1 MNKERDL
8 FSYQV
13 GGSLSPQSPSYVERQ
28 ADRELEQALK
38 EGQFCY
44 VLNSR
49 QMGKSSLRV
58 RVMKKLQAEE
68 TICIFIDLTGMGT
81 QDLTPEKWYAG
92 IVRSLVSGCQLKF
105 NWRSWWREKRDL
117 CSPVQRLS
125 LFIEEVLLVEVS
137 QKIVIF
143 IDEIDRV
150 LSQNFSLDDFFS
162 LIHSC
167 YQKRQTNLDYN
178 RLTFTLLGVASPRDL
193 IRDKTSSPFD
203 LGRAIT
209 LRGFQLE
216 ETSALILGLAN
227 KILNPKQIVADILS
241 WTGGQPFLTQK
252 LCQLIVKENCKTV
265 EIAEIV
271 ERYII
276 DDWEVKDE
284 PEHLRTIRD
293 RLCYR
298 DSSKTIRLLGL
309 YKEIIQKKVI
319 KIDNSSEQIE
329 LRLSGLVVEKKGKLV
344 INNLIYAKVFDLAWV
359 DRHLEQLRPYENALT
374 NWITY
379 KNTNYLLKGE
389 ELQTALTW
397 SLGKSL
403 ANIDYQFLVAS
414 QELAKKEIE
423 NTLAIVEQAGKL
435 LANNRKKASI
445 KVSSQRLDKK
455 WLLIIVS
462 AVTGFVLLLRLSGI
476 LQIWEWNL
484 LDRFFDWR
492 LSTTQESRV
501 LVVTIDEKDLTNIG
515 KWPIP
520 DLALATAIENLKARQ
535 PNAIALDVHRDL
547 AVPPGHQKLL
557 EIFNSTPNLY
567 VVEKIIG
574 NQIAPPKNID
584 RDRVGFSDIV
594 LDTDRKI
601 RRALLSTVDK
611 DRQTR
616 FSLGTILALHYLQSR
631 NIQLELIGN
640 NRYRLGKAIF
650 KRFNGNNGGYVS
662 ADEGGYQIL
671 LNFWG
676 TDANF
681 KQYSLTDVI
690 NNNIK
695 TQDIQNKLILIG
707 STAESIKDLFYT
719 PYSKGWF
726 GYSSKM
732 PGVFIHAN
740 VTSQIISAA
749 IDNRPLLNTYNR
761 FIESL
766 WILLWGVIG
775 GTIFWYWRKLFA
787 IALNVIFVGTFLIF
801 ICYRAFLSGLWLP
814 LVPSLMVLVLTIII
828 LIIVKIKQTEQ
839 QKFNYILKLL
849 LKQYLDHPLVSRI
862 ALEYLKR
869 SESKANSSI
878 IEKKIRQ
885 LNQ

>member
-1 MNKERDL
+1 MNKERAL
-8 FSYQV
+8 FPYQV

-58 RVMKKLQAEE
+58 RVMKKLEAEE

-92 IVRSLVSGCQLKF
+92 IVRSLVCGCQLKF

-117 CSPVQRLS
+117 SSPVQRLS

-150 LSQNFSLDDFFS
+150 LSQNFSLNDFFS

-167 YQKRQTNLDYN
+167 YQKRQTDLAYN

-216 ETSALILGLAN
+216 ESSALISGLAN

-252 LCQLIVKENCKTV
+252 LCQLVVEKNCKIV
-265 EIAEIV
+265 DIAEIV
-271 ERYII
+271 EQYII

-293 RLCYR
+293 RLYR

-309 YKEIIQKKVI
+309 YREIIQKKVI
-319 KIDNSSEQIE
+319 KIDNSSEQIK
-329 LRLSGLVVEKKGKLV
+329 LRLSGLVVERKGKLV
-344 INNLIYAKVFDLAWV
+344 VNNLIYAKVFDLAWV
-359 DRHLEQLRPYENALT
+359 DRHLGQLRPYENALT

-423 NTLAIVEQAGKL
+423 NTLATVEKANEL
-435 LANNRKKASI
+435 LANIRRKATK
-445 KVSSQRLDKK
+445 KVSTQRLDKK
-455 WLLIIVS
+455 WLLIILS
-462 AVTGFVLLLRLSGI
+462 AVTGFILLLRLSGI

-484 LDRFFDWR
+484 LDRFFNWR
-492 LSTTQESRV
+492 LSTTKESRV
-501 LVVTIDEKDLTNIG
+501 LVVTIDEEDITNIG
-515 KWPIP
+515 QWPIP
-520 DLALATAIENLKARQ
+520 DLAFATAIENLKVRQ
-535 PNAIALDVHRDL
+535 PNAIALDIYRDL

-574 NQIAPPKNID
+574 NKIAPPKNID
-584 RDRVGFSDIV
+584 RNRVGFSDQV

-616 FSLGTILALHYLQSR
+616 FSLGTILALHYLRSR
-631 NIQLELIGN
+631 NIQLEPIVN

-650 KRFNGNNGGYVS
+650 KRFNGNNGGYVN
-662 ADEGGYQIL
+662 ADPGGYQIL

-707 STAESIKDLFYT
+707 STAESIKDFFYT
-719 PYSKGWF
+719 PYSKGLF
-726 GYSSKM
+726 GYSQKM

-766 WILLWGVIG
+766 WILLWGIIG
-775 GTIFWYWRKLFA
+775 GTIFWYLQNLFA
-787 IALNVIFVGTFLIF
+787 IALNVVFISTLLIF

-814 LVPSLMVLVLTIII
+814 LVPSLMVLILTIII
-828 LIIVKIKQTEQ
+828 SIIFKIRQTEQ

-849 LKQYLDHPLVSRI
+849 LKQYPEHPLVSRI

-869 SESKANSSI
+869 SESKENSSI
-878 IEKKIRQ
+878 IEKEIRQ